1 LKVTKEKVENSQAFI
16 TVEIEPSEMEA
27 PMENSFKRI
36 SQKAN
41 IPGFRKGKAPRAIV
55 EQYVGKESII
65 EDALKQLVPQAYEQA
80 LKEQE
85 IEPFAQ
91 PEVEISQTDPVIFK
105 AVVPLA
111 PTIELGDYQSIG
123 IEPEKVEVTDDN
135 IDAVIEELRHQNAT
149 WEPVD
154 RPVEYNDLA
163 TIDINSDA
171 DEKPYVQ
178 RVGTQYQVVK
188 DSVAPAPGF
197 ADQIVG
203 MKKGEEKEFKLTL
216 PDDYPNAAIAGKEA
230 GFKVKLSE
238 IKKEISPELN
248 DEFVGTISTE
258 LKTVDDLREEVRKNL
273 ESRNEERV
281 KMEFQEKV
289 VETAVEQSQI
299 EYPPILIE
307 MEVNRILNEQ
317 ARQLQM
323 SGRNMED
330 YLRSINKTE
339 EQLREELRPVAIK
352 NVEASLTLSKI
363 AEAEKIE
370 VTDSEIDESIDNMAG
385 NASEERREE
394 LRKMLDTPQT
404 RESIK
409 QSMLSRKT
417 IERLADIA
425 ASKSPEK
432 QKTETKNKKQK
443 EEKENE

>member
-1 LKVTKEKVENSQAFI
+1 MKVTKEKVENSQAFL

-27 PMENSFKRI
+27 PMESSYKRI
-36 SQKAN
+36 SQQAN

-65 EDALKQLVPQAYEQA
+65 EDALKYLVPQAYEQA
-80 LKEQE
+80 CKEQE

-91 PEVEISQTDPVIFK
+91 PEVEITQTDPVIFK

-111 PTIELGDYQSIG
+111 PSIELGDYQSISL
-123 IEPEKVEVTDDN
+123 EPEKVEVTDDN
-135 IDAVIEELRHQNAT
+135 INEVMEELRHQNAT

-154 RPVEYNDLA
+154 RPLEYNDLA
-163 TIDINSDA
+163 TIDINSNA

-216 PDDYPNAAIAGKEA
+216 PDDYPNTAIAGKEA
-230 GFKVKLSE
+230 AFKVKLSE
-238 IKKEISPELN
+238 IKKEILPELN
-248 DEFVGTISTE
+248 EEFIATISKE
-258 LKTVDDLREEVRKNL
+258 LKTVDELREEVKKNL
-273 ESRNEERV
+273 SLRNEDRV
-281 KMEFQEKV
+281 NMEFQEKV
-289 VETAVEQSQI
+289 VEAAVEQSQV
-299 EYPPILIE
+299 EYPPILVE
-307 MEVNRILNEQ
+307 MEINRILNEQ

-323 SGRNMED
+323 SGRSLDD

-339 EQLREELRPVAIK
+339 GQLREELRPVAEK
-352 NVEASLTLSKI
+352 NVRSSLTLSKL
-363 AEAEKIE
+363 AEVEKIE
-370 VTDSEIDESIDNMAG
+370 VSNAEIDESLDNMAG
-385 NASEERREE
+385 NASEERKEE

-409 QSMLSRKT
+409 QSLLTRKT
-417 IERLADIA
+417 IEFLTDIA
-425 ASKSPEK
+425 KGPE
-432 QKTETKNKKQK
+432 KTETGAKKKKQK

>member
-1 LKVTKEKVENSQAFI
+1 MKVTKEKVENSQAFL

-27 PMENSFKRI
+27 PMESSYKRI
-36 SQKAN
+36 SQQAN

-65 EDALKQLVPQAYEQA
+65 EDALKYLVPQAYEQA
-80 LKEQE
+80 CKEQE

-91 PEVEISQTDPVIFK
+91 PEVEITQTDPVIFK

-111 PTIELGDYQSIG
+111 PSIELGDYQSISL
-123 IEPEKVEVTDDN
+123 EPEKVEVTDDN
-135 IDAVIEELRHQNAT
+135 INEVMEELRHQNAT

-154 RPVEYNDLA
+154 RPLEYSDLA
-163 TIDINSDA
+163 TIDINSNA

-216 PDDYPNAAIAGKEA
+216 PDDYPNTAIAGKEA
-230 GFKVKLSE
+230 AFKVKLSE
-238 IKKEISPELN
+238 IKKEILPELN
-248 DEFVGTISTE
+248 EEFIATISKE
-258 LKTVDDLREEVRKNL
+258 LKTVDELREEVKKNL
-273 ESRNEERV
+273 SLRNEDRV
-281 KMEFQEKV
+281 NMEFQEKV
-289 VETAVEQSQI
+289 VEAAVEQSQV
-299 EYPPILIE
+299 EYPPILVE
-307 MEVNRILNEQ
+307 MEINRILNEQ

-323 SGRNMED
+323 SGRSLDD

-339 EQLREELRPVAIK
+339 GQLREELRPVAEK
-352 NVEASLTLSKI
+352 NVRSSLTLSKL
-363 AEAEKIE
+363 AEVEKIE
-370 VTDSEIDESIDNMAG
+370 VSNAEIDESLDNMAG
-385 NASEERREE
+385 NASEERKEE

-409 QSMLSRKT
+409 QSLLTRKT
-417 IERLADIA
+417 IEFLTDIA
-425 ASKSPEK
+425 KGPEK
-432 QKTETKNKKQK
+432 IETGAKKKKQK